1 MTDKSNPKDN
11 VLDTTNS
18 DVDIVNDNSSNAPLQ
33 KRRSFREL
41 VRRRSFLGALG
52 TAAASLPLLKPSA
65 ILAHDSHGDDHDV
78 DHDSKGN
85 IVIKKQGSF
94 CVGGKKVQA
103 PGTFDPSNPNTGAS
117 DAGQIY
123 HYDHLYAQF
132 QIPPN
137 ARRYPLVLING
148 GGGTGNVWESTPD
161 GREGYQSIF
170 LRRGFSVYIVDM
182 PRRGRAGFPTFN
194 GPFGELAG
202 TPIVPNR
209 TSRSGDQYAFVRWR
223 IGPNYL
229 EYGPQSKFPRTPGAL
244 DQFFQHL
251 VPTVDDIPV
260 IVDGLVALL
269 EKIGPAILVTHSQ
282 STGLS
287 YQVAIRSSNV
297 KGIVAHEGSVTN
309 FPTGELPPPIP
320 GYNGALVQQ
329 GVEIPRADFLKLA
342 KIPIR
347 VFWGDIDTTPNTN
360 PSRDTSRLN
369 LYFSRQMAATMKRY
383 KGDYTTLFLP
393 DLGIRG
399 NGHFM
404 YSDTNNVQIAD
415 LISDYLSDRK
425 LDRR

>member
-1 MTDKSNPKDN
+1 MTEKSDQKDD
-11 VLDTTNS
+11 VLDAT
-18 DVDIVNDNSSNAPLQ
+18 IVEGGSARDGAQQQKSS
-33 KRRSFREL
+33 FGEL
-41 VRRRSFLGALG
+41 LRRRSFLGALG
-52 TAAASLPLLKPSA
+52 TAAASLPLLKSSA
-65 ILAHDSHGDDHDV
+65 SFAGHDHD
-78 DHDSKGN
+78 DDDDDSKGN

-94 CVGGKKVQA
+94 SVGGKKVQA
-103 PGTFDPSNPNTGAS
+103 PGTFDPANPNTSAS

-123 HYDHLYAQF
+123 HYDQLYTQF

-137 ARRYPLVLING
+137 ARRYPLVLIHG
-148 GGGTGNVWESTPD
+148 GGGTGNVWETTPD

-170 LRRGFSVYIVDM
+170 VRRGWPVYIIDM

-223 IGPNYL
+223 LGPNYQ
-229 EYGPQSKFPRTPGAL
+229 EYYPNSKFPRTPGAL
-244 DQFFQHL
+244 DQFFRCL
-251 VPTVDDIPV
+251 VPTVDDTTV
-260 IVDGLVALL
+260 MVDGLVALL
-269 EKIGPAILVTHSQ
+269 DKIGPAILVSHSQ

-287 YQVAIRSSNV
+287 YQTAIRSSNV

-309 FPTGELPPPIP
+309 FPTGELPPPIA

-329 GVEIPRADFLKLA
+329 GVEVPKADFLKLA

-347 VFWGDIDTTPNTN
+347 VFWGDIDTRPNSN

-369 LYFSRQMAATMKRY
+369 LYFSKQMAITMKRY
-383 KGDYTTLFLP
+383 KGDYTAVSLP

-399 NGHFM
+399 NGHFS
-404 YSDTNNVQIAD
+404 YLETNNLQIAD
-415 LISDYLSDRK
+415 LVSDFLSDRK